1 MSTDDNDNHDNDE
14 SKSDKIDYTVNF
26 DPNARAIKPIE
37 EHPLFHL
44 AKEKG
49 PSCDRQEDALTGIYK
64 TAMDD
69 ESFFKKDI
77 SPRRAILGSWFREG
91 SLGFIFGRRG
101 AGKTWFAW
109 DMAIS
114 ISKGVN
120 YGPWK
125 SWLCGVAA
133 SG

>member
-1 MSTDDNDNHDNDE
+1 MSTDDNNDDNNTT
-14 SKSDKIDYTVNF
+14 SKIDHTINF

-44 AKEKG
+44 TKEKG

-64 TAMDD
+64 TTMDD
-69 ESFFKKDI
+69 ESFFKKNI
-77 SPRRAILGSWFREG
+77 SPCRTILGSWFREG

-114 ISKGVN
+114 ISKGIKLWSLGVR
-120 YGPWK
+120 K
-125 SWLCGVAA
+125 SV
-133 SG
+133 